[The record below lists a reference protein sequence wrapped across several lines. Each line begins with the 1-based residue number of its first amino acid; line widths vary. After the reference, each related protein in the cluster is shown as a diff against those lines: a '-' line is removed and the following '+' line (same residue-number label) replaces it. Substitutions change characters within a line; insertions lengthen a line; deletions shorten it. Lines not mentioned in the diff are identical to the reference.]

1 MTRIV
6 LFVATLFLLAASA
19 DMAAAATYPTLQA
32 ALRTLMSGDTSTNY
46 PAATRNRLLDCG
58 AQSFVAGIPVQD
70 NTAMLAVFNGQK
82 LTPQTDAVFRH
93 WFGYSPTAPQPS
105 ANPAVIAR
113 IQANARRLCP
123 DLLQQYPD
131 FFQH

>member
-1 MTRIV
+1 MMRIV
-6 LFVATLFLLAASA
+6 PFVSALFLLAGSAGIADAAS
-19 DMAAAATYPTLQA
+19 YPNLQT

-58 AQSFVAGIPVQD
+58 AQSFVAGIPAND
-70 NTAMLAVFNGQK
+70 SAAMLAVFNGQQ
-82 LTPQTDAVFRH
+82 LTPQSDAAFKR
-93 WFGYSPTAPQPS
+93 WFGYSPTAPQRS
-105 ANPAVIAR
+105 APPAVLAR
-113 IQANARRLCP
+113 IQAQARQLCP